1 MSDGSRGFFEF
12 YREYAKSGIHAASA
26 ALLTAF
32 GLLTTINR
40 VFMAVA
46 VGVYILPLLYFYV
59 TSNGHETDADSEHE
73 ESTDETPVAD
83 PASGDE
89 TPVDVESERTGETET
104 ETEPTWR
111 TIDAPVDGTLYD
123 VVATAGGAVA
133 VGAGGVVLTHDGD
146 WELVLEE
153 GPGAAGET
161 LRGVAASDDGRAVWF
176 AGDGGAL
183 GVYDTEVSRHT
194 DFSAP
199 ANITNTWDDIAVIGP
214 AGKERVFLVNG
225 SGQVLRGEREDGAPP
240 TWDEPVKP
248 GSGSSM
254 SAIEFAT
261 DTVGFCCDTNGTVLT
276 TTDGGVE
283 YAVVGIDD
291 ADALTDIA
299 PVSADRATVTATD
312 GTLHRYDGSV
322 WTPHPVSDGS
332 LTAIARR
339 GEEEIVVDD
348 TGTIFGR
355 DGSDWKRESSVNTQ
369 LRGVAVLDD
378 GAVAVGDEG
387 RIVDRR

>member
-12 YREYAKSGIHAASA
+12 YREYAQSGIHAASA

-32 GLLTTINR
+32 GLLIPVNR
-40 VFMAVA
+40 AFLAVA
-46 VGVYILPLLYFYV
+46 VGVYIIPLLYFYV
-59 TSNGHETDADSEHE
+59 TSNGSEGDTDSERTA
-73 ESTDETPVAD
+73 STDETPINED
-83 PASGDE
+83 PASGDDAS
-89 TPVDVESERTGETET
+89 VDVERDRTGET

-111 TIDAPVDGTLYD
+111 AIDAPVNGTLYD
-123 VVATAGGAVA
+123 VVSTDGGAVA
-133 VGAGGVVLTHDGD
+133 VGAGGVVLTGSSD

-161 LRGVAASDDGRAVWF
+161 LRGVAASDDGQAVWF

-183 GVYDTEVSRHT
+183 GVYDTNDGRHT

-199 ANITNTWDDIAVIGP
+199 ADITNTWEDIAVIGP
-214 AGKERVFLVNG
+214 ASEERVFLVNG
-225 SGQVLRGEREDGAPP
+225 SGQVLRGERDGSGPVS
-240 TWDEPVKP
+240 WDSPIKP

-283 YAVVGIDD
+283 YAAVGIND

-312 GTLHRYDGSV
+312 GTVHRYDGSV
-322 WTPHPVSDGS
+322 WTPRPVSDGS
-332 LTAIARR
+332 LSAIARHD
-339 GEEEIVVDD
+339 EEEIVE
-348 TGTIFGR
+348 IGR
-355 DGSDWKRESSVNTQ
+355 AHV
-369 LRGVAVLDD
+369 
-378 GAVAVGDEG
+378 
-387 RIVDRR
+387 